1 MNGFMLRKVCDRMSI
16 EYTDSLKNIL
26 QIAENIAKDNRNNF
40 IYSEHLLYAFLSDK
54 SSVAYELLATR
65 LSAQAVL
72 TLLRPEKK
80 KNKIVKFS
88 NKTERIFENAKR
100 VMRQTD
106 SELLGSEHV
115 LVGMLQEDCVATK
128 FLNDSGFNLEQL
140 IKEVYQSLGFKL
152 NDRNE
157 IVDMKPNNVKV
168 KTPILDALSKDLT
181 QAVREGQLGKV
192 IGRTEELNRVVQIL
206 GRKNKN
212 NPVLVGEA
220 GVGKTVIADGLAQLI
235 ISGSVPKY
243 LQDKRVVSLDVGT
256 LVAGTKY
263 RGEFE
268 ERMKR
273 LVDELSRDKQTI
285 LFVDEIHM
293 LIGAG
298 GAEGSVDAANILK
311 PALARGD
318 IQLLGATT
326 FSEYQKHI
334 EKDAALE
341 RRFSVVQIVEP
352 SIEDTIAIL
361 SGVKAE
367 YELFHNMVID
377 DEAVVSAVKLSQRYI
392 SDRQLPDKA
401 FDVLDEAATIAKNKV
416 AFKKNV
422 NDMEDVV
429 LQSLLNGEVDTIS
442 KTLGRYTRQKTKMV
456 SVENQVNIPQYH
468 VTTDEIER
476 VVSKWTGIPL
486 TDLRMDEKK
495 RLLHLEDV
503 LHKHVIGQDA
513 AISAVARSIRRS
525 KSGVSNQNRPI
536 GSFLFLGPTGV
547 GKTELAKAIAH
558 ELFGSKDKMVRI
570 DMSEYMEK
578 HAVSRLVGSPPGYVG
593 FEDGGQLTEKIRKN
607 PYSIVLFD
615 EFEKAHPDTFNML
628 LQVLD
633 DGFLTDSKG
642 RKVDFRNT
650 IIIMTSNLGA
660 TALKDQKTVGFG
672 AKDESQNNME
682 SVIRAE
688 LKKVM
693 RPEFLN
699 RIDDIVVFKS
709 LTYKEIEQ
717 IVKLMVK
724 TNFAHLQEQN
734 IAIKLSPKAVEK
746 IAKEGYD
753 VEYGARPIR
762 RVIQNELEDMLS
774 VAMLKGE
781 IVAGNTVK
789 IGVQKDKFTL
799 TVV

>member
-1 MNGFMLRKVCDRMSI
+1 MLRKVCDRMSI